1 LLEEAVSRSSLS
13 AAQQP
18 IQQLKLT
25 GRQQVNINSPGAPL
39 FEINLAVPSDL
50 TWQAGDIARLYIK
63 DTVREYSIASVPQE
77 QHLKLLVREQKH
89 PTGEL
94 GLGSGWLCHQANLN
108 SAQAFSIR
116 ANPKFHPLDE
126 QTKLIL
132 IGNGSG
138 LAGLRAHIKHREIAQ
153 QHSNWL
159 IYGERC
165 AEHDLPW
172 HQELSEWF
180 NAKHLTE
187 IDLAF
192 SRQTA
197 DNKIKVGQCHAGY
210 VQDAMLAQQ
219 TKLKDWVNNGAAIFI
234 CGSLQGMAK
243 DVESTLVQILGQK
256 YLNQLEQQG
265 LYRKDVY

>member
-1 LLEEAVSRSSLS
+1 M
-13 AAQQP
+13 P
-18 IQQLKLT
+18 
-25 GRQQVNINSPGAPL
+25 N
-39 FEINLAVPSDL
+39 DL
-50 TWQAGDIARLYIK
+50 TWQAGDIARLYINNK
-63 DTVREYSIASVPQE
+63 VREYSIASVPQE

-89 PTGEL
+89 PNGEL
-94 GLGSGWLCHQANLN
+94 GLGSGWLCHQADLN

-116 ANPKFHPLDE
+116 ANPKFHPLNE
-126 QTKLIL
+126 NQKLIL

-153 QHSNWL
+153 QHRNWL

-172 HQELSEWF
+172 HQELAAWF

-197 DNKIKVGQCHAGY
+197 DNKIKVGRCHSGY
-210 VQDAMLAQQ
+210 VQDALLAQQ
-219 TKLKDWVNNGAAIFI
+219 SKLKDWVNNGAAIFI

-243 DVESTLVQILGQK
+243 DVETTLVRILGQTTLSK
-256 YLNQLEQQG
+256 LEQQG
-265 LYRKDVY
+265 LYRKDVH